1 MDVYY
6 FKRYSKYVLDKDAIN
21 LFLTIKGCR
30 EGCLISVKSRHK
42 NSFLRILS
50 FYKMHYEMKVE
61 EKSIDFLVSKKP
73 ISEDVRRIYIEQDY
87 SEDYFVLLGT
97 FLGYP
102 YPMNF
107 RKKLDN
113 SKVGWIEF
121 NFIPNQEVS
130 REIYEKKKENIYI
143 YRIPNHK
150 INEELLKK
158 EKNTVK
164 RYKRCIK
171 KYLSELY
178 PNFMIELLIQTSS

>member
-6 FKRYSKYVLDKDAIN
+6 FKRYSKYVLDKDAIS

-30 EGCLISVKSRHK
+30 EGCLISIKSRHK
-42 NSFLRILS
+42 NSFLRILTFYRINYVIKERVKS
-50 FYKMHYEMKVE
+50 F
-61 EKSIDFLVSKKP
+61 DFLVSKKP
-73 ISEDVRRIYIEQDY
+73 ISDDVKKIYEKPDF
-87 SEDYFVLLGT
+87 SEDYFILLGR

-113 SKVGWIEF
+113 NKVGSVKF
-121 NFIPNQEVS
+121 NFIPNREVS
-130 REIYEKKKENIYI
+130 RDEKKKENIYI

-178 PNFMIELLIQTSS
+178 PHFMIELLIQTSS